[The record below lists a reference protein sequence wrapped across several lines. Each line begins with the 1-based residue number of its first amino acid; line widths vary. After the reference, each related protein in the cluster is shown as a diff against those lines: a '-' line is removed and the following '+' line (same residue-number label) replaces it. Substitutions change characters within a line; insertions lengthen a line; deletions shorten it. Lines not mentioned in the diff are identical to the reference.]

1 MIIAFSF
8 FSVASG
14 NIKIE
19 FGWSHG
25 SVIHQQR
32 GVQERDGEFLPLQAK
47 GIIKETNH

>member
-1 MIIAFSF
+1 MIIAFAF

-25 SVIHQQR
+25 SVIHQQH
-32 GVQERDGEFLPLQAK
+32 DGELLPLQAK